1 MYRFTPQDVKLLEH
15 QCAQLRRD
23 VVNMVHK
30 AGSGH
35 PGGSLSAAEMITA
48 LYFHVMNIDPENPK
62 DPGRDRFILSKGHCC
77 PVYYAALAHRGYFDV
92 KELDTLRQYKSIL
105 QGHPDMN
112 ITPGVDMTAGS
123 LGNGLSIGV
132 GMALSARLHQQNY
145 YTYVMMGDGEIQ
157 EGMVWEAAMAA
168 AHHRLD
174 NLVAMVDVNGIQ
186 INGWVNDIMRVEPLA
201 DKWRAFGWNVVECD
215 GHDMRSVL
223 VAFHTARA
231 KRGAPTVILAATVK
245 GKGVSYME
253 DNNLWHGQAP
263 NDAQTEEAIREINQA
278 EEGL

>member
-145 YTYVMMGDGEIQ
+145 YRPPWRQHTT
-157 EGMVWEAAMAA
+157 
-168 AHHRLD
+168 
-174 NLVAMVDVNGIQ
+174 
-186 INGWVNDIMRVEPLA
+186 GWTTWLPWWM
-201 DKWRAFGWNVVECD
+201 
-215 GHDMRSVL
+215 
-223 VAFHTARA
+223 
-231 KRGAPTVILAATVK
+231 
-245 GKGVSYME
+245 
-253 DNNLWHGQAP
+253 
-263 NDAQTEEAIREINQA
+263 
-278 EEGL
+278 

>member
-1 MYRFTPQDVKLLEH
+1 MTSAEIKDLQRFALQIRIGILD
-15 QCAQLRRD
+15 QI
-23 VVNMVHK
+23 K
-30 AGSGH
+30 ALGFGH
-35 PGGSLSAAEMITA
+35 IGGSLSIADA
-48 LYFHVMNIDPENPK
+48 LAVLYGRVMRYDAKNPRL
-62 DPGRDRFILSKGHCC
+62 PQRDKLVCSKGHAG
-77 PVYYAALAHRGYFDV
+77 PAVYAALALKGFFPYEDLKLLNTPGTFLPSHCD
-92 KELDTLRQYKSIL
+92 KNL
-105 QGHPDMN
+105 
-112 ITPGVDMTAGS
+112 TPGVDMTAGS

-223 VAFHTARA
+223 VAFHKARA

-245 GKGVSYME
+245 GKGVSYMA